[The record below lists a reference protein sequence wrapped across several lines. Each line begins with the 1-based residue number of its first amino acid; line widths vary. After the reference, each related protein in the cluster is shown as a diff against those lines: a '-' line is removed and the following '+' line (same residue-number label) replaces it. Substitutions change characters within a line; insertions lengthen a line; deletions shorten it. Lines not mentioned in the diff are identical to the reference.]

1 MWTITDTIIASR
13 EIEPFDEFDIEL
25 INLCKVCNRP
35 INLDD
40 FRAIY
45 ARRNAI
51 KVSYVNNQ
59 SMAEWVY
66 GVFEKCRAV
75 GATNE
80 TNFEIMRRC
89 FDTHGQIKGYYGFP
103 HDAQDNWQNLIA
115 VLAGLIGNTV
125 VDPLRHLGYVS
136 KFEN

>member
-1 MWTITDTIIASR
+1 MWTSTETTIVER
-13 EIEPFDEFDIEL
+13 KIETFDKFDIEL
-25 INLCKVCNRP
+25 INLCKVCDRP
-35 INLDD
+35 ISLDD

-51 KVSYVNNQ
+51 KMSYVNNR

-80 TNFEIMRRC
+80 TDFEIMRRC
-89 FDTHGQIKGYYGFP
+89 FDSDGHIKGYYGFP
-103 HDAQDNWQNLIA
+103 HDARDNWQNLIA
-115 VLAGLIGNTV
+115 VLAGFIGNTIV
-125 VDPLRHLGYVS
+125 APLYQLGYVS
-136 KFEN
+136 EKF